1 MVESA
6 NESSNT
12 PLFDFHKKILQAL
25 AKYAKI
31 WFEKKIFLKKNFQ
44 AKFNHISQALV
55 IFFFPK
61 TNKAISELLFALSTV
76 TKAQK
81 LCPTAQFEF

>member
-1 MVESA
+1 MM
-6 NESSNT
+6 
-12 PLFDFHKKILQAL
+12 KKKSFFQ
-25 AKYAKI
+25 
-31 WFEKKIFLKKNFQ
+31 KKIFFQKKFFFSKKNFQ